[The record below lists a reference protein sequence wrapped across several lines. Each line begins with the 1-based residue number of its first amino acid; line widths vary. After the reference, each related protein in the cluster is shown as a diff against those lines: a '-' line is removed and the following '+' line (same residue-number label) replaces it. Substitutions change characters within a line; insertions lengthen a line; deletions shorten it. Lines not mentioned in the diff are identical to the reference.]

1 MKCTG
6 LEMEL
11 SAHCR
16 DTTRKKY
23 IANQV
28 KQWTK
33 EFGLEE
39 AKFEKEKIESI
50 VDRIFEAIKLAHG
63 LGGSLAMGKFTKV

>member
-1 MKCTG
+1 MTFREENIKNEKT
-6 LEMEL
+6 
-11 SAHCR
+11 
-16 DTTRKKY
+16 K

-28 KQWTK
+28 EQWSK

-39 AKFEKEKIESI
+39 EKFEKEKVEAI